1 MGEAKQKLSA
11 TAKLIEKFP
20 TCAFCGGIKATT
32 TREHMPP
39 KALFD
44 NSHRPDRLVMPACSE
59 CNRGTSTSDLV
70 AAMVSRW
77 NFYANNQSQIDHSK
91 LSAQIKRQAPEIV
104 REWLSVDSPAE
115 QRRARRHLE
124 SHGVNIP
131 FGARLTTIGP
141 LTIRH
146 LNIFA
151 HKVALALYFEHF
163 KRPLNC
169 AGRVQAIWK
178 TKEDFSIGGVPQ
190 ELLSLF
196 DGYNTLIQGQWNAA
210 EAFEYRFARN
220 TQEGLFGCFARLR
233 QGLFVLGFAIESV
246 ATLEANPELDG
257 IWIKPHD
264 LLKEHPHF
272 LKKNG

>member
-1 MGEAKQKLSA
+1 MGEARQKLSA
-11 TAKLIEKFP
+11 TAKLIAEFP
-20 TCAFCGGIKATT
+20 ACAFCGGTKATT

-77 NFYANNQSQIDHSK
+77 DFYANNQSQVDHSK
-91 LSAQIKRQAPEIV
+91 LSNQIKRQAPEV
-104 REWLSVDSPAE
+104 VQEWLSIGSPAQ
-115 QRRARRHLE
+115 QRKARRHLE
-124 SHGVNIP
+124 SHGVNVP

-146 LNIFA
+146 LNVFA
-151 HKVALALYFEHF
+151 HKLALALYFEHF
-163 KRPLNC
+163 KRSLSGG
-169 AGRVQAIWK
+169 GRVQAIWK
-178 TKEDFSIGGVPQ
+178 TKEDFSVKGVPE
-190 ELLSLF
+190 ELLNPF
-196 DGYNTLIQGQWNAA
+196 DGYNTLIQGAWSAA

-233 QGLFVLGFAIESV
+233 QGLFILGFAIENDV
-246 ATLEANPELDG
+246 TLEANPELDG
-257 IWIKPHD
+257 VWIKPDD

>member
-11 TAKLIEKFP
+11 TAKLIEKYP
-20 TCAFCGGIKATT
+20 YCAFCAGMRATT

-70 AAMVSRW
+70 AAMISRW
-77 NFYANNQSQIDHSK
+77 DLYANNQSQIDHSK
-91 LSAQIKRQAPEIV
+91 LSAQIKLQAPELF
-104 REWLSVDSPAE
+104 REWLSMDSPTE
-115 QRRARRHLE
+115 QRKARRHLE
-124 SHGVNIP
+124 SHGVNVP
-131 FGARLTTIGP
+131 FGARFTTIGP

-146 LNIFA
+146 LNVFA

-163 KRPLNC
+163 KQPLKNT
-169 AGRVQAIWK
+169 GRVQAIWK
-178 TKEDFSIGGVPQ
+178 TKEDFAIKGVPQ
-190 ELLSLF
+190 LLLDLF
-196 DGYNTLIQGQWNAA
+196 DGYNTLVQGQWNAA

-220 TQEGLFGCFARLR
+220 TREGLFGCFARLR
-233 QGLFVLGFAIESV
+233 QGLFILGFALESD

-257 IWIKPHD
+257 IWIKPCA
-264 LLKEHPHF
+264 LLEEHPHF

>member
-1 MGEAKQKLSA
+1 MGESRLKQSA

-20 TCAFCGGIKATT
+20 ACAFCGGANTTT

-59 CNRGTSTSDLV
+59 CNRGTSTSDLI

-77 NFYANNQSQIDHSK
+77 DFYANNQSQIDHSK
-91 LSAQIKRQAPEIV
+91 LSAQIKRQAPEVV
-104 REWLSVDSPAE
+104 REWLSVESPAQ
-115 QRRARRHLE
+115 QRKARRHLE

-131 FGARLTTIGP
+131 FGARFTTIGP

-146 LNIFA
+146 LNVFA
-151 HKVALALYFEHF
+151 HKLTLALYFEHF
-163 KRPLNC
+163 KRPLDR
-169 AGRVQAIWK
+169 AGRLQAIWK
-178 TKEDFSIGGVPQ
+178 TKEDFAVKGVPQ
-190 ELLSLF
+190 ALLDLF
-196 DGYNTLIQGQWNAA
+196 DGYNTLIQGQWNVA
-210 EAFEYRFARN
+210 EVFEYRFARN

-233 QGLFVLGFAIESV
+233 QGLFFLGFAVENA
-246 ATLEANPELDG
+246 ATLEAHPELDD
-257 IWIKPHD
+257 IWIKPDD
-264 LLKEHPHF
+264 LLKVHPHF